1 MRFCYWIFY
10 SIIRSLNFINK
21 NGIKGKEPGVDKNLC
36 AFYDIY
42 YLLFDK
48 DEPQYN
54 KEQLTRTFEFLI
66 ILLIYILLKIPFLT
80 VLKKIFEQFDFE
92 KTGQCSL
99 EIIPTTLTTLGVK
112 LKAEDMEKLIKEVD
126 KNGSGLIDFDEYV
139 DLAKIYIEPEEDYK
153 QVYGELRQV
162 FMIFDKSSE

>member
-1 MRFCYWIFY
+1 MGLKVRNQA
-10 SIIRSLNFINK
+10 L
-21 NGIKGKEPGVDKNLC
+21 IKFNIV
-36 AFYDIY
+36 YDIY
-42 YLLFDK
+42 YLSFYK

-54 KEQLTRTFEFLI
+54 KEQLTRTFEFFI

-162 FMIFDKSSE
+162 FMIFDKSSEYFF